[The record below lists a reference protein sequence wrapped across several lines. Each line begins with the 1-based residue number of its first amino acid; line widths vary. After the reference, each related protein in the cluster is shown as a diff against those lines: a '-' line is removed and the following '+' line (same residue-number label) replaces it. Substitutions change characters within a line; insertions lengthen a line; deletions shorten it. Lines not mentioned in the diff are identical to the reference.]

1 MRTIKRNKVLPGL
14 TPNGE
19 HESSDPEVK
28 VNGIQETNTT
38 TAGTNSTANALQ
50 LSSLEI
56 VNRKD
61 ISGIHF
67 NNAEDDKLLI
77 KNDENLLF
85 SCKNKDTEDKLLSS
99 GVPSSASP

>member
-1 MRTIKRNKVLPGL
+1 V
-14 TPNGE
+14 
-19 HESSDPEVK
+19 
-28 VNGIQETNTT
+28 
-38 TAGTNSTANALQ
+38 
-50 LSSLEI
+50 

-77 KNDENLLF
+77 KNEENLLF

-99 GVPSSASP
+99 GVPSSISP